1 MEHDSP
7 SVQQAKASLFWSI
20 YCLDKALSLRLGRS
34 SSIQDYDISLSTDF
48 DGGYVVEP
56 WITIYPLWMRL
67 ARIQGKVYELLYSP
81 AALSQPEDDRV
92 SHARQ
97 LASDMQL
104 TVMDPFK
111 VLISRLPLFCQHR
124 KPKLKKKKSKRVTSE
139 NFSLTEM
146 QDFYIKSDK
155 VSRYSVLTL
164 IYRAIPPPPG
174 SSSAFIPDCIESARA
189 ALEAHQ
195 VCMTKLKESNE
206 VLKCSYMHWYVSYF
220 FLFLSWPSC
229 SKQERN

>member
-1 MEHDSP
+1 MANLNLLMPAKPESIEALALGVRHQPTHTPLKRPQEKKKKLTIKAIHAIEISKPSFAWTLTSTAARLCQTLGYHRASSMEHDSP

-48 DGGYVVEP
+48 DAGYVVEP

-111 VLISRLPLFCQHR
+111 VLIPLLSLFCQHR
-124 KPKLKKKKSKRVTSE
+124 KPKLKK
-139 NFSLTEM
+139 
-146 QDFYIKSDK
+146 
-155 VSRYSVLTL
+155 
-164 IYRAIPPPPG
+164 
-174 SSSAFIPDCIESARA
+174 
-189 ALEAHQ
+189 
-195 VCMTKLKESNE
+195 
-206 VLKCSYMHWYVSYF
+206 
-220 FLFLSWPSC
+220 
-229 SKQERN
+229 